1 MVQIMLLLESKT
13 KIPKARAD
21 VSLVEEWNLISN
33 VPCVAIGGITAMN
46 CKTLIKAGT
55 DQLAVINSIW
65 NNSCSPEQAILEFK
79 KILN

>member
-1 MVQIMLLLESKT
+1 MHGCGNDFVIIDNRNQQIELNKDDI
-13 KIPKARAD
+13 K
-21 VSLVEEWNLISN
+21 LI
-33 VPCVAIGGITAMN
+33 CDRHFGIG
-46 CKTLIKAGT
+46 C

>member
-1 MVQIMLLLESKT
+1 MCL
-13 KIPKARAD
+13 A
-21 VSLVEEWNLISN
+21 
-33 VPCVAIGGITAMN
+33 VAIGGITAMN